1 MMILRSW
8 TIVATTNVLGRV
20 PGDNSL
26 QGIADRSRAC
36 YTGGVITKSANGGV
50 AGALRAWRTRRRVS
64 QLELAVRAGTTQ
76 RHVSFI
82 EGGRSA
88 PGRSLIIRL
97 AESLEVPIRERN
109 QLLLAAGFAPAYP
122 QRDLDDPQL
131 ATIRTA
137 LDRILHG
144 HLPYPAVIVDRHG
157 DLVSANAGFH
167 LITRGVD
174 PRLLEAPASVP
185 RVLLHPDG
193 LAPRIVNLDEWAWHI
208 IDRVQ
213 AESLRNPSDRLQ
225 RLAEE
230 LVGLAP
236 PRPRQ
241 LSPDHLGFAVPLHLR
256 TSDPDNRE
264 LRLITTLTHFG
275 TATDVTIAELRLE
288 AFLPADEATGAALAQ
303 LVTGEHVSDIQH
315 ADGADR

>member
-1 MMILRSW
+1 
-8 TIVATTNVLGRV
+8 
-20 PGDNSL
+20 
-26 QGIADRSRAC
+26 
-36 YTGGVITKSANGGV
+36 VITESAGGGV
-50 AGALRAWRTRRRVS
+50 AGALRGWRTRRRVS
-64 QLELAVRAGTTQ
+64 QLELALRAGTTQ
-76 RHVSFI
+76 RHVSFV
-82 EGGRSA
+82 ESGRSA

-109 QLLLAAGFAPAYP
+109 ELLLAAGFAPAYP
-122 QRDLDDPQL
+122 HSDLDAPAL
-131 ATIRTA
+131 AAVRTA

-167 LITRGVD
+167 MITRGVD
-174 PRLLEAPASVP
+174 PHLLAPPVSVP
-185 RVLLHPDG
+185 RVLLHPRG

-213 AESLRNPSDRLQ
+213 AESLRNPSDRLE

-230 LVGLAP
+230 LVELAP

-241 LSPDHLGFAVPLHLR
+241 PAPHHLGFAVPLHLR
-256 TSDPDNRE
+256 TGEPDNRE

-275 TATDVTIAELRLE
+275 TATDVTIAELRME
-288 AFLPADEATGAALAQ
+288 AFLPADETTGTALTE
-303 LVTGEHVSDIQH
+303 LVTW
-315 ADGADR
+315 

>member
-1 MMILRSW
+1 M
-8 TIVATTNVLGRV
+8 
-20 PGDNSL
+20 
-26 QGIADRSRAC
+26 SRRGSR
-36 YTGGVITKSANGGV
+36 YTGTMITRSASSGF
-50 AGALRAWRTRRRVS
+50 AGLLRAWRTRRRVS

-82 EGGRSA
+82 ESGRSV
-88 PGRSLIIRL
+88 PGRTMILRL

-109 QLLLAAGFAPAYP
+109 ELLLAAGFAPAYP
-122 QRDLDDPQL
+122 QRELNDPQL
-131 ATIRTA
+131 APVRAA
-137 LDRILHG
+137 LERVLHG

-167 LITRGVD
+167 MITRGVD
-174 PRLLEAPASVP
+174 PHLLTPPVSVP
-185 RVLLHPDG
+185 RVLLHPGG

-208 IDRVQ
+208 VDSVQ
-213 AESLRNPSDRLQ
+213 AEGARNPSDRLQ

-230 LVGLAP
+230 LIALAP

-241 LSPDHLGFAVPLHLR
+241 LPPHHLGFAVPLHLR
-256 TSDPDNRE
+256 TSDPDDRE

-288 AFLPADEATGAALAQ
+288 AFLPADETTSTALDE
-303 LVTGEHVSDIQH
+303 LVTW
-315 ADGADR
+315 

>member
-1 MMILRSW
+1 MITESTR
-8 TIVATTNVLGRV
+8 G
-20 PGDNSL
+20 GF
-26 QGIADRSRAC
+26 AD
-36 YTGGVITKSANGGV
+36 
-50 AGALRAWRTRRRVS
+50 ALRQWRARRRVS
-64 QLELAVRAGTTQ
+64 QLELAVRACTTQ

-82 EGGRSA
+82 ESGRST
-88 PGRSLIIRL
+88 PGRSMIIRL

-109 QLLLAAGFAPAYP
+109 ELLLAAGFAPAYP
-122 QRDLDDPQL
+122 HSDLDDPQL
-131 ATIRTA
+131 TPIRTA
-137 LDRILHG
+137 LDRILYG

-167 LITRGVD
+167 MITRGVD
-174 PRLLEAPASVP
+174 PHLLAPPVSVP
-185 RVLLHPDG
+185 RVLLHPQG

-230 LVGLAP
+230 LVDLAP
-236 PRPRQ
+236 TRPRQ
-241 LSPDHLGFAVPLHLR
+241 LSQHHLGFAVPLRLR

-275 TATDVTIAELRLE
+275 TATDITIAELRLE
-288 AFLPADEATGAALAQ
+288 AFLPADETTSAALTE
-303 LVTGEHVSDIQH
+303 LVTW
-315 ADGADR
+315 